1 MVIVVKKDQFN
12 ETTHEVTPGVSHVD
26 DATWALVEGILDPT
40 TDEPEPEVLRPRTL
54 ADFSGQNDLTR
65 ELGIIIA
72 AAKTRGESPSH
83 ILLSGPAGLGKTTL
97 AGIIA
102 HETNH
107 TLYPAS
113 GPAIERPGELY
124 AILSDLPT
132 NSCLF
137 IDEIHRLPKSCEE
150 ALYTAMEDRYIDI
163 IVGEGSRAHAV
174 RVLLEPFILLGATTQ
189 AGLLSAPLRDRFGFT
204 ARLRPYDLPSLTN
217 IVMRSARI
225 LEVALDPQGAEV
237 IASRSQGTPRI
248 ANKLLSWVRDYAT
261 VAQHGEPG
269 GTLVVTPAAAKD
281 ALTAFG
287 IDERGLDQVGRDIL
301 NVLLTSFA
309 GGPVGLN
316 TLASAVG
323 EDPLTLA
330 SVYEPHLMAQG
341 LLQRT
346 PRGRTATA
354 LTWEHLG
361 KTPPAS
367 FLLGVTPALF
377 PEDTEAI

>member
-1 MVIVVKKDQFN
+1 VANKEESDK
-12 ETTHEVTPGVSHVD
+12 TVSQVSPALPRVD
-26 DATWALVEGILDPT
+26 DATWALVENILDPAAN
-40 TDEPEPEVLRPRTL
+40 EPEPEALRPRTL
-54 ADFSGQNDLTR
+54 SDFSGQDDLTR

-72 AAKTRGESPSH
+72 AAKTRGESPGH

-124 AILSDLPT
+124 AILSDLPE

-163 IVGEGSRAHAV
+163 ISGEGPRAHSV
-174 RVLLEPFILLGATTQ
+174 RINLEPFILLGATTQ

-204 ARLRPYDLPSLTN
+204 ARLRPYDLISLTN

-225 LEVALDPQGAEV
+225 LEVGLDPQGAEV
-237 IASRSQGTPRI
+237 IASRAQGTPRI
-248 ANKLLSWVRDYAT
+248 ANRLLSWVRDYAT
-261 VAQHGEPG
+261 VARHGEKG
-269 GTLVVTPAAAKD
+269 DNLVVTPSGAKD

-330 SVYEPHLMAQG
+330 TVYEPHLMAQG

-346 PRGRTATA
+346 LRGRVATA

-367 FLLGVTPALF
+367 FLLGTTPELF
-377 PEDTEAI
+377 PEDTETN

>member
-1 MVIVVKKDQFN
+1 MANKEESDK
-12 ETTHEVTPGVSHVD
+12 TVSQVSPALPRVD
-26 DATWALVEGILDPT
+26 DATWALVENILDPAAN
-40 TDEPEPEVLRPRTL
+40 EPEPEALRPRTL
-54 ADFSGQNDLTR
+54 SDFSGQDDLTR

-72 AAKTRGESPSH
+72 AAKTRGESPGH

-124 AILSDLPT
+124 AILSDLPE

-163 IVGEGSRAHAV
+163 ISGEGPRAHSV
-174 RVLLEPFILLGATTQ
+174 RINLEPFILLGATTQ

-204 ARLRPYDLPSLTN
+204 ARLRPYDLISLTN

-225 LEVALDPQGAEV
+225 LEVGLDPQGAEV
-237 IASRSQGTPRI
+237 IASRAQGTPRI
-248 ANKLLSWVRDYAT
+248 ANRLLSWVRDYAT
-261 VAQHGEPG
+261 VARHGEKG
-269 GTLVVTPAAAKD
+269 DNLVVTPSGAKD

-330 SVYEPHLMAQG
+330 TVYEPHLMAQG

-346 PRGRTATA
+346 LRGRVATA

-367 FLLGVTPALF
+367 FLLGTTPELF
-377 PEDTEAI
+377 PEDTETN

>member
-1 MVIVVKKDQFN
+1 VANKEESDK
-12 ETTHEVTPGVSHVD
+12 TVSQVSPALPRVD
-26 DATWALVEGILDPT
+26 DATWALVENILDPAAN
-40 TDEPEPEVLRPRTL
+40 EPEPEALRPRTL
-54 ADFSGQNDLTR
+54 SDFSGQDDLTR

-72 AAKTRGESPSH
+72 AAKTRGESPGH

-107 TLYPAS
+107 TLCPAS

-124 AILSDLPT
+124 AILSDLPE

-163 IVGEGSRAHAV
+163 ISGEGPRAHSV
-174 RVLLEPFILLGATTQ
+174 RINLEPFILLGATTQ

-204 ARLRPYDLPSLTN
+204 ARLRPYDLISLTN

-225 LEVALDPQGAEV
+225 LEVGLDPQGAEV
-237 IASRSQGTPRI
+237 IASRAQGTPRI
-248 ANKLLSWVRDYAT
+248 ANRLLSWVRDYAT
-261 VAQHGEPG
+261 VARHGEKG
-269 GTLVVTPAAAKD
+269 DNLVVTPSGAKD

-330 SVYEPHLMAQG
+330 TVYEPHLMAQG

-346 PRGRTATA
+346 LRGRVATA

-367 FLLGVTPALF
+367 FLLGTTPELF
-377 PEDTEAI
+377 PEDTETN

>member
-1 MVIVVKKDQFN
+1 MVIVVKKDEAF
-12 ETTHEVTPGVSHVD
+12 EATAEASTPRVD

-40 TDEPEPEVLRPRTL
+40 TDEPEPEALRPRTL

-72 AAKTRGESPSH
+72 AAKTRGESPGH
-83 ILLSGPAGLGKTTL
+83 ILLAGPAGLGKTTL

-102 HETNH
+102 HETSH
-107 TLYPAS
+107 ALYPVS
-113 GPAIERPGELY
+113 GPSIERPGELY
-124 AILSDLPT
+124 AILSDLPE

-150 ALYTAMEDRYIDI
+150 ALYTAMEDRYIDFI
-163 IVGEGSRAHAV
+163 IGEGSRAHSV
-174 RVLLEPFILLGATTQ
+174 RVHLEPFILLGATTQ
-189 AGLLSAPLRDRFGFT
+189 AGLLSAPLRDRFSFT
-204 ARLRPYDLPSLTN
+204 ARLRPYDLTSLTT
-217 IVMRSARI
+217 IVMRSSRI
-225 LEVALDPQGAEV
+225 MGVNVGAGAAEI

-248 ANKLLSWVRDYAT
+248 ANRLLGWVRDYASVT
-261 VAQHGEPG
+261 AHAANASASPISTDLAGAA
-269 GTLVVTPAAAKD
+269 LV
-281 ALTAFG
+281 AFG
-287 IDERGLDQVGRDIL
+287 IDELGLDQVGRDIL

-316 TLASAVG
+316 TLAASVG

-330 SVYEPHLMAQG
+330 TVYEPHLMSQG

-346 PRGRTATA
+346 PRGRIATA

-367 FLLGVTPALF
+367 FLLGAAPALF
-377 PEDTEAI
+377 PEGTETA

>member
-1 MVIVVKKDQFN
+1 
-12 ETTHEVTPGVSHVD
+12 
-26 DATWALVEGILDPT
+26 LDPAAN
-40 TDEPEPEVLRPRTL
+40 EPEPEALRPRTL
-54 ADFSGQNDLTR
+54 SDFSGQDDLTR

-72 AAKTRGESPSH
+72 AAKTRGESPGH

-124 AILSDLPT
+124 AILSDLPE

-163 IVGEGSRAHAV
+163 ISGEGPRAHSV
-174 RVLLEPFILLGATTQ
+174 RINLEPFILLGATTQ

-204 ARLRPYDLPSLTN
+204 ARLRPYDLISLTN

-225 LEVALDPQGAEV
+225 LEVGLDPQGAEV
-237 IASRSQGTPRI
+237 IASRAQGTPRI
-248 ANKLLSWVRDYAT
+248 ANRLLSWVRDYAT
-261 VAQHGEPG
+261 VARHGEQEG
-269 GTLVVTPAAAKD
+269 NLVVTPSGAKD

-330 SVYEPHLMAQG
+330 TVYEPHLMAQG

-346 PRGRTATA
+346 LRGRVATA

-367 FLLGVTPALF
+367 FLLGTTPELF
-377 PEDTEAI
+377 PEDTETN